1 VKKEQYIT
9 NIKYRIIITL
19 INVSNLTLD
28 DIKEKNKIDI
38 IKINNVCVLE

>member
-1 VKKEQYIT
+1 MKKDT

-28 DIKEKNKIDI
+28 DIKEQNKIDI
-38 IKINNVCVLE
+38 IKINNVYIRII